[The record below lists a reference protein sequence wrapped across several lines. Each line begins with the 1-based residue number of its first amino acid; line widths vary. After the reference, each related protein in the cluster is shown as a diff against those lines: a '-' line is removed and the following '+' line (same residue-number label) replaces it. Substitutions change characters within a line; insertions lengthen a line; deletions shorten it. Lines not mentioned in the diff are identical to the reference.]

1 MSKTTSYTRRADS
14 PRRPLRLG
22 AGDGVDIPMFA
33 PHWARNHDNISI
45 ALSINYELHSVRKQM
60 QIYKTDFLMRKWGI
74 TPIAP
79 GIWPWQDKLK
89 LSAANTLLAARR
101 FVKGRPASEQK
112 PVWTPPP
119 A

>member
-1 MSKTTSYTRRADS
+1 
-14 PRRPLRLG
+14 
-22 AGDGVDIPMFA
+22 
-33 PHWARNHDNISI
+33 
-45 ALSINYELHSVRKQM
+45 VRKQT
-60 QIYKTDFLMRKWGI
+60 QIYKMNFLMRKWGI